1 MSMSDDGRFGAFR
14 LAVEL
19 PLALLAEGPL
29 LIKGPDAF
37 VPDAPDMAFVRYPT
51 EHGNVPFLPGSSL
64 KGVLRSGVETLL
76 RGLGERACRVTD
88 RGDRCQPG
96 QDRCR
101 ACLLFGSTEGA
112 SVVLVEDGLPWPP
125 GATDAERAEAARM
138 VEARRTV
145 RAGVGIDR
153 QTGSVG
159 VGPFDYEILSGVTF
173 HPTIRLRNPE
183 PWQAGALAA
192 GLKLLDDG
200 MLRLGSGT
208 TKGLGR
214 VRVEPKQVRL
224 LALEESQAKQL
235 ATTGGLSG
243 PSREGLFLSHT
254 ADDGHAVL
262 ERWAQALPRWLQD
275 A

>member
-1 MSMSDDGRFGAFR
+1 MSESGRFGAFR

-19 PLALLAEGPL
+19 PLVLRAEGPL

-51 EHGNVPFLPGSSL
+51 SHGDVPFLPGSSL
-64 KGVLRSGVETLL
+64 KGVLRSGVEMLL
-76 RGLGERACRVTD
+76 RGLGERACHVTD
-88 RGDRCQPG
+88 QNDRCKKAD
-96 QDRCR
+96 DRCR

-125 GATDAERAEAARM
+125 GAAEEERSQAARGI
-138 VEARRTV
+138 EERRAL

-153 QTGSVG
+153 QTGSVR
-159 VGPFDYEILSGVTF
+159 VGPFDYEVLSGVRF
-173 HPTIRLRNPE
+173 YPTIRLRNAE

-192 GLKLLDDG
+192 GLELLDDG
-200 MLRLGSGT
+200 MLRLGWGT

-214 VRVEPKQVRL
+214 VRVEPRHVRL
-224 LALEESQAKQL
+224 LALEESQAREL

-243 PSREGLFLSHT
+243 PSREGLFLSYT
-254 ADDGHAVL
+254 ADDGRAVL
-262 ERWAQALPRWLQD
+262 ERWAEALRRWLGD